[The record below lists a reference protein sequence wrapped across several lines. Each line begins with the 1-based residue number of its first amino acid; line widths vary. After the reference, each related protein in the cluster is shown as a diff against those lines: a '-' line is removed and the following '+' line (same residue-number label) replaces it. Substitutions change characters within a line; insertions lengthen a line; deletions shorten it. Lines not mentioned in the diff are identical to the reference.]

1 MDSTAIAFTSQD
13 IASLVYALVF
23 FVGGLSGWAVIAGL
37 NVRP

>member
-1 MDSTAIAFTSQD
+1 MDTTPLAFTAQD
-13 IASLVYALVF
+13 LAAVVYALVF